1 MYKNKVGDKEFQKVV
16 MKGLP
21 EMVTIEVRAEWLD
34 EQREELLK
42 VSQTEG
48 TVSVKTLRHK

>member
-16 MKGLP
+16 MKGLS